1 MDLTMVF
8 NRLLSLYKK
17 NKDSN
22 KTPLEDFNTEI
33 LVGILQRDS
42 KLLDSF
48 VNNILKID
56 GTGFSIESQVK
67 YTLDNDINC
76 IIDMVVSN
84 EESICFIENKVH
96 SSEGERQ
103 LERYSKVLNEIN
115 TFQEKNV
122 FLRYCTKFYDPKNTD
137 NIDFLQYRWSNVYK
151 FLEEYESE
159 LIDEYL
165 EFLRGEGMASAGDF
179 NYEDLIVM
187 NKINSTIAKMD
198 ECLDNVKDTLIKE
211 FGKPYERD
219 YERLKQIVKDEEYT
233 MWTSDIVANEESYI
247 SLGFTFSDEINSSTI
262 IPFVHVDL
270 CVYKDNL
277 KYKKIKEELIELE
290 KVFNR
295 NYSDNAKVLLSYEK
309 SLVDFISSENQI
321 NSITDWFRDR
331 IIDVKG
337 IVNNI

>member
-84 EESICFIENKVH
+84 EENICFIENKVN

-103 LERYSKVLNEIN
+103 LERY
-115 TFQEKNV
+115 
-122 FLRYCTKFYDPKNTD
+122 
-137 NIDFLQYRWSNVYK
+137 
-151 FLEEYESE
+151 
-159 LIDEYL
+159 
-165 EFLRGEGMASAGDF
+165 
-179 NYEDLIVM
+179 
-187 NKINSTIAKMD
+187 
-198 ECLDNVKDTLIKE
+198 
-211 FGKPYERD
+211 
-219 YERLKQIVKDEEYT
+219 
-233 MWTSDIVANEESYI
+233 
-247 SLGFTFSDEINSSTI
+247 
-262 IPFVHVDL
+262 
-270 CVYKDNL
+270 
-277 KYKKIKEELIELE
+277 
-290 KVFNR
+290 
-295 NYSDNAKVLLSYEK
+295 
-309 SLVDFISSENQI
+309 
-321 NSITDWFRDR
+321 
-331 IIDVKG
+331 
-337 IVNNI
+337 